1 MENSNGRAI
10 FIADSVGLDFLN
22 SVATRDGQRVDWLKS
37 GVDFLAWLEQSKLV
51 PPEILEAARGQGAP
65 GAVDRVADK
74 ARRLREW
81 FREFVNAH
89 KGRRLEVTDLR
100 DVAPLNELLS
110 KDEGFGQLVP
120 RVDGKALE
128 FHTLRRW
135 RLPDMLLLPI
145 AESLARVISEE
156 DFTHVKACE
165 GPSCTLM
172 FADRMH
178 RHGRRWCSQEVCG
191 NRAKQAAYQRRK
203 RIRSKEEMTGTSN

>member
-1 MENSNGRAI
+1 MENSKGQAI

-22 SVATRDGQRVDWLKS
+22 SVATRDGERVDWLGS

-51 PPEILEAARGQGAP
+51 PLGILESARKQGAS
-65 GAVDRVADK
+65 GDLDRVADK

-81 FREFVNAH
+81 FREFVHAH
-89 KGRRLEVTDLR
+89 KGRRLEVADVR
-100 DVAPLNELLS
+100 DVAPLNDLLAR
-110 KDEGFGQLVP
+110 DEGFGQLVP
-120 RVDGKALE
+120 RADGKTLE
-128 FHTLRRW
+128 LQTLRRW
-135 RLPDMLLLPI
+135 RLPDMLLLPV

-178 RHGRRWCSQEVCG
+178 RHARRWCSQEVCG
-191 NRAKQAAYQRRK
+191 NRAKQAAYQKRMRTRRK
-203 RIRSKEEMTGTSN
+203 AESA